1 MTGQGFSWASGGR
14 VLLTGG
20 AGYVGLPVARQ
31 LTKAGRAV
39 RIFDR
44 LVYDHGSAGLAL
56 LAEANTEFVFG
67 DMGDETA
74 LHHALDGVTDVV
86 ILAGLVGDPIT
97 KKFPRESQAI
107 NEEALRRF
115 IDRLNGLGLN
125 KVVFISTCSNYG
137 MIADNEV
144 ADEAFALNPL
154 SLYAKA
160 KVAAESYLL
169 SLKDRVDYHA
179 TVLRFAT
186 AFGLAPR
193 MRFDLTVNEFS
204 RELFLGKEL
213 VMYDADTWRPYCHVR
228 DFARLI
234 QRVLDASPDVV
245 SFEVFNGGGDA
256 NNLTKRQIV
265 KMVLEYV
272 PQGQVIFRDNSPDPR
287 NYRVDFRK
295 VRERLGFEPEFD
307 VAYGIGEIIT
317 ALRSHLLDDVD
328 ARPSFYGNYE
338 LPGLTKW
345 SKMSDFELSGETR

>member
-1 MTGQGFSWASGGR
+1 MTDHGFCSASGRR

-20 AGYVGLPVARQ
+20 AGYIGLPLARR
-31 LTKAGRAV
+31 LTQAGRAV

-44 LVYDHGSAGLAL
+44 LIYNHGSAGLAL
-56 LAEANTEFVFG
+56 LADPDTEFVFG

-74 LHHALDGVTDVV
+74 VHRALDGVTDVV

-97 KKFPRESQAI
+97 RKFPQQSQKI
-107 NEEALRRF
+107 NEECLRRF
-115 IDRLNGLGLN
+115 IDRLDGRGLN

-144 ADEAFALNPL
+144 AHEGSTLKPL

-160 KVAAESYLL
+160 KVAAERHLL
-169 SLKDRVDYHA
+169 SLKCQVDYHA

-193 MRFDLTVNEFS
+193 IRFDLTVNEFA
-204 RELFLGKEL
+204 RELFLGREL
-213 VMYDADTWRPYCHVR
+213 VVYDADTWRPYCHVR

-234 QRVLDASPDVV
+234 QLVLDASPNVV
-245 SFEVFNGGGDA
+245 SFEVFNGGGDT

-265 KMVLEYV
+265 QMVLEHV
-272 PQGQVIFRDNSPDPR
+272 PQGRVIFRENSPDRR

-295 VRERLGFEPEFD
+295 VRERLRFEPKFD
-307 VAYGIGEIIT
+307 VPYGIAEIIA

-328 ARPSFYGNYE
+328 ARPSLYGNYE
-338 LPGLTKW
+338 LTGL
-345 SKMSDFELSGETR
+345 MNSGGGGP